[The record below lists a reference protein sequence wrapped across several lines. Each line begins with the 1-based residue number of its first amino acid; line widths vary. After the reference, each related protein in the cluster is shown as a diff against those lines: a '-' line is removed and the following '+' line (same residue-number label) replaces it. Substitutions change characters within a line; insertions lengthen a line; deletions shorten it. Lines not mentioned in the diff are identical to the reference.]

1 MIRNILEEND
11 NVQPNDRTM
20 EVLHRE
26 FPQCFNA
33 EGKFDMVALQ
43 ELLQDIRRSPRFQRK
58 LQPFLPTGKLRFL
71 HRQPKQ
77 SCRQRKSR

>member
-43 ELLQDIRRSPRFQRK
+43 ELLQD
-58 LQPFLPTGKLRFL
+58 
-71 HRQPKQ
+71 
-77 SCRQRKSR
+77 

>member
-33 EGKFDMVALQ
+33 EGKMDMVALQ
-43 ELLQDIRRSPRFQRK
+43 ELLQDKDDLVEEGSGFNVLGRN
-58 LQPFLPTGKLRFL
+58 
-71 HRQPKQ
+71 
-77 SCRQRKSR
+77 